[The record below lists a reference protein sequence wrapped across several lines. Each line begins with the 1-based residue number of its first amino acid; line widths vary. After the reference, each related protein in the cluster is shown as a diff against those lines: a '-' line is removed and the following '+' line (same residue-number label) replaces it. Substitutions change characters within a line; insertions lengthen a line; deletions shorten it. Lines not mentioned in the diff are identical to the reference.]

1 MTRHHQP
8 AAPAPHAEAHAEPAP
23 SLEDLAVAS
32 ATREV
37 ALPSGRAV
45 EISTEG
51 GAERLRVKGR
61 GGRVELTVVLTDAGP
76 KLVFESADVE
86 IKSAGAVTVDCE
98 RFAVNARAEA
108 AIRSE
113 EVRVEATLG
122 SVQVLANDAVTLDGE
137 EVRMNCDKADDVPPW
152 MRDRLM
158 AQLTKD
164 LPAAPATEVQ
174 GDASLVDEFEAKK
187 PTGRGA

>member
-1 MTRHHQP
+1 MKQPRASVDQP
-8 AAPAPHAEAHAEPAP
+8 AALSAEPATSIEELP
-23 SLEDLAVAS
+23 L

-37 ALPSGRAV
+37 TLPSGRAV

-51 GAERLRVKGR
+51 GAERLRVRGR

-86 IKSAGAVTVDCE
+86 IKSVGAVTVDCE

-108 AIRSE
+108 SIRSE

-122 SVQVLANDAVTLDGE
+122 SVAVLANDVVSLDGE
-137 EVRMNCDKADDVPPW
+137 EVRMNCDKPDDVPPW
-152 MRDRLM
+152 LRDTLG
-158 AQLTKD
+158 AKLTK
-164 LPAAPATEVQ
+164 PATTPVSDVQ
-174 GDASLVDEFEAKK
+174 GDASLLEEFDRTTA
-187 PTGRGA
+187 RDA